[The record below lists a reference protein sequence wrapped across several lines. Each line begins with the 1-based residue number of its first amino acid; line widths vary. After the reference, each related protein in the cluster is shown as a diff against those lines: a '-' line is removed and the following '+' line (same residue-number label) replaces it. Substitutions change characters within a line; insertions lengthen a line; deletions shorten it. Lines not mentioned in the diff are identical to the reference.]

1 MRWNVSHLEIVLRN
15 NLTFGPSQG
24 RNQLFFSCGGQNDW
38 LVVVPDSETCFWKFW
53 GSCSPPKSTAGYDY
67 PLHSCGPG
75 PSTRTIIPYATGG
88 KAFKVGALLWQRSCF
103 KRKQMRAQQKKQ
115 SLRKKFKKFPQ
126 THSTKDD
133 CSVPSAAGCDAG
145 LRHKGVQKSRRKVL
159 TGFNP
164 KNMTKSSKNDRQ
176 ENLLQT

>member
-103 KRKQMRAQQKKQ
+103 KRTQMRAQQKKQ
-115 SLRKKFKKFPQ
+115 SLRKKLKNSPRLILRRTIAQFPLPLAVTQ
-126 THSTKDD
+126 DF
-133 CSVPSAAGCDAG
+133 VI
-145 LRHKGVQKSRRKVL
+145 KGFKSREEK
-159 TGFNP
+159 F
-164 KNMTKSSKNDRQ
+164 
-176 ENLLQT
+176 